1 MRTPCVAG
9 NWKMHNLVVDSVA
22 LVKGLIPELEKIKEV
37 DNIICPPFTSL
48 APISEILK
56 GTSIALGAQ
65 NLFWEEKGAFT
76 GEISPPM
83 IAELAEFVILGHS
96 ERRAYFHDTDEVIN
110 KKIGAALGAG
120 LKPILCI
127 GETLEENE
135 AGKTGDVVS
144 RQLAAGLN
152 GVAMDQMEKIII
164 AYEPVWAIGTGKA
177 ATPEGANQIIRDYIR
192 SELSNIGS
200 PALAEN
206 IPILYGGSVKPNN
219 AKEFFTQPDID
230 GALVGGASLKADDFI
245 QITQAAV

>member
-9 NWKMHNLVVDSVA
+9 NWKMHNSVVDSIA
-22 LVKGLIPELEKIKEV
+22 LVKDMLPELQKIKEV
-37 DNIICPPFTSL
+37 DSILCPPFTSL
-48 APISEILK
+48 APISELLK
-56 GTSIALGAQ
+56 GTSIGLGAQ

-83 IAELAEFVILGHS
+83 VAELADFVILGHS
-96 ERRAYFHDTDEVIN
+96 ERRAYFHDTDELIN

-135 AGKTGDVVS
+135 AGNTGDVVS
-144 RQLAAGLN
+144 HQLAAGLS
-152 GVAMDQMEKIII
+152 GVKMDQMEKVII

-177 ATPEGANQIIRDYIR
+177 ATPEGANQIIKDYIR
-192 SELSNIGS
+192 NELRKIGS

-206 IPILYGGSVKPNN
+206 IPILYGGSVKPTN
-219 AKEFFTQPDID
+219 AKEFFSQPDID
-230 GALVGGASLKADDFI
+230 GALVGGASLKAEDFI
-245 QITQAAV
+245 QITKAAV